1 MTLTELR
8 YIIAVAQEKHFGRAA
23 AACFVSQPTLSVSI
37 KKLEDELN
45 TRIFERK
52 SNQIALTAV
61 GERLVKQAQL
71 IVEESNKMRLI
82 ADQGR
87 DPLLG
92 PLRLGVIFT
101 IGPYLL
107 PKIVRVIF
115 DAVPNMPLVLT
126 EDFTTAILEKLRNG
140 SLDVGILALP
150 FDMHGLNCVD
160 LYDEDFVVAIPR
172 DHKFS
177 SRQNISSEDLANET
191 MLLLGVGHCFR
202 DQVLDVCPEA
212 ARYSVNAQG
221 IQRTFEGSSLET
233 IRYMVSSGL
242 GITLLPRMA
251 LEALTKDET
260 IKLLKFKN
268 TSPSRRVVLVWRK
281 SFARYEAVKKI
292 KELIMTVD
300 LAGCKKIIG

>member
-1 MTLTELR
+1 
-8 YIIAVAQEKHFGRAA
+8 
-23 AACFVSQPTLSVSI
+23 
-37 KKLEDELN
+37 
-45 TRIFERK
+45 
-52 SNQIALTAV
+52 
-61 GERLVKQAQL
+61 
-71 IVEESNKMRLI
+71 
-82 ADQGR
+82 
-87 DPLLG
+87 
-92 PLRLGVIFT
+92 
-101 IGPYLL
+101 
-107 PKIVRVIF
+107 
-115 DAVPNMPLVLT
+115 
-126 EDFTTAILEKLRNG
+126 
-140 SLDVGILALP
+140 
-150 FDMHGLNCVD
+150 
-160 LYDEDFVVAIPR
+160 
-172 DHKFS
+172 
-177 SRQNISSEDLANET
+177 

-268 TSPSRRVVLVWRK
+268 ASPSRRVVLVWRK

>member
-23 AACFVSQPTLSVSI
+23 EACFVSQPTLSVSI

-115 DAVPNMPLVLT
+115 DAVPNMPLVLN
-126 EDFTTAILEKLRNG
+126 EDFTTSILEKLRNG
-140 SLDVGILALP
+140 SLDAGILAEP
-150 FDMHGLNCVD
+150 FDMHGLNCVA

-177 SRQNISSEDLANET
+177 SRKYISSEDLANET

-242 GITLLPRMA
+242 GVTLLPRMA

-268 TSPSRRVVLVWRK
+268 TPPFRRVVLVWRK
-281 SFARYEAVKKI
+281 SFARYEAIKKI

-300 LAGCKKIIG
+300 LAGCKKII

>member
-1 MTLTELR
+1 
-8 YIIAVAQEKHFGRAA
+8 
-23 AACFVSQPTLSVSI
+23 
-37 KKLEDELN
+37 
-45 TRIFERK
+45 
-52 SNQIALTAV
+52 
-61 GERLVKQAQL
+61 
-71 IVEESNKMRLI
+71 MRLI

-92 PLRLGVIFT
+92 PLRLGIIFT

-115 DAVPNMPLVLT
+115 DAVPNMPLVLN
-126 EDFTTAILEKLRNG
+126 EDFTNVILEKLRNG
-140 SLDVGILALP
+140 SLDAGILAEP
-150 FDMHGLNCVD
+150 FDMHGLNSVA

-177 SRQNISSEDLANET
+177 SRQYISSDDLATET

-242 GITLLPRMA
+242 GVTLLPRMA

-260 IKLLKFKN
+260 IKLLNFKN
-268 TSPSRRVVLVWRK
+268 NPPSRRVVLVWRK
-281 SFARYEAVKKI
+281 SFARYEAIRKI

-300 LAGCKKIIG
+300 LAGCKRIK

>member
-52 SNQIALTAV
+52 SNQIALTTV

-107 PKIVRVIF
+107 PKIVKVIF

-140 SLDVGILALP
+140 SLDVGILAEP
-150 FDMHGLNCVD
+150 FDMHACISKGSANIPTSKEPLRS
-160 LYDEDFVVAIPR
+160 FSRIAVV
-172 DHKFS
+172 KS
-177 SRQNISSEDLANET
+177 SVRTKGI
-191 MLLLGVGHCFR
+191 LGT
-202 DQVLDVCPEA
+202 A
-212 ARYSVNAQG
+212 SK
-221 IQRTFEGSSLET
+221 
-233 IRYMVSSGL
+233 
-242 GITLLPRMA
+242 ITL
-251 LEALTKDET
+251 T
-260 IKLLKFKN
+260 ILGNK
-268 TSPSRRVVLVWRK
+268 
-281 SFARYEAVKKI
+281 
-292 KELIMTVD
+292 
-300 LAGCKKIIG
+300 

>member
-23 AACFVSQPTLSVSI
+23 EACFVRQPTLSVSI

-45 TRIFERK
+45 TTIFERK
-52 SNQIALTAV
+52 SNQIALTTV

-107 PKIVRVIF
+107 PKIARVIF
-115 DAVPNMPLVLT
+115 DAVPNMPLVLN
-126 EDFTTAILEKLRNG
+126 EDFTNSILEKLRNG
-140 SLDVGILALP
+140 SLDAGILAEP
-150 FDMHGLNCVD
+150 FDMHGLKCVG
-160 LYDEDFVVAIPR
+160 LYDEDFVVAVPR

-177 SRQNISSEDLANET
+177 SRQYISSDDLANET

-242 GITLLPRMA
+242 GVTLLPRMA
-251 LEALTKDET
+251 LETLSKDET
-260 IKLLKFKN
+260 IKILNFKN
-268 TSPSRRVVLVWRK
+268 TPPSRRVVLVWRK
-281 SFARYEAVKKI
+281 SFARYEAIKKI

-300 LAGCKKIIG
+300 LSGCKKII

>member
-23 AACFVSQPTLSVSI
+23 EACFVSQPTLSVSI

-92 PLRLGVIFT
+92 PLRLGIIFT

-115 DAVPNMPLVLT
+115 DAVPNMPLVLN

-140 SLDVGILALP
+140 SLDAGILAEP
-150 FDMHGLNCVD
+150 FDMHGLNSVA

-177 SRQNISSEDLANET
+177 SRQYISSDDLATET

-242 GITLLPRMA
+242 GVTLLPRMA

-260 IKLLKFKN
+260 IKLLNFKN
-268 TSPSRRVVLVWRK
+268 NPPSRRVVLVWRK
-281 SFARYEAVKKI
+281 SFARYEAIRKI

-300 LAGCKKIIG
+300 LAGCKRIK

>member
-23 AACFVSQPTLSVSI
+23 EACFVSQPTLSVSI

-92 PLRLGVIFT
+92 PLRLGIIFT

-115 DAVPNMPLVLT
+115 DAVPNMPLVLN
-126 EDFTTAILEKLRNG
+126 EDFTNVILEKLRNG
-140 SLDVGILALP
+140 SLDAGILAEP
-150 FDMHGLNCVD
+150 FDMHGLNSVA

-177 SRQNISSEDLANET
+177 SRQYISSDDLATET

-242 GITLLPRMA
+242 GVTLLPRMA

-260 IKLLKFKN
+260 IKLLNFKN
-268 TSPSRRVVLVWRK
+268 NPPSRRVVLVWRK
-281 SFARYEAVKKI
+281 SFARYEAIRKI

-300 LAGCKKIIG
+300 LAGCKRIK

>member
-1 MTLTELR
+1 
-8 YIIAVAQEKHFGRAA
+8 
-23 AACFVSQPTLSVSI
+23 
-37 KKLEDELN
+37 
-45 TRIFERK
+45 
-52 SNQIALTAV
+52 
-61 GERLVKQAQL
+61 
-71 IVEESNKMRLI
+71 MRLI

-92 PLRLGVIFT
+92 PLRLGIIFT

-115 DAVPNMPLVLT
+115 DAVPNMPLVLN
-126 EDFTTAILEKLRNG
+126 EDFTNVILEKLRNG
-140 SLDVGILALP
+140 SLDAGILAEP
-150 FDMHGLNCVD
+150 FDMHGLNCVA
-160 LYDEDFVVAIPR
+160 LYDEDFVVAVPR

-177 SRQNISSEDLANET
+177 SRQYISSDDLANET

-242 GITLLPRMA
+242 GVTLLPRMA
-251 LEALTKDET
+251 LETLKKDET
-260 IKLLKFKN
+260 IKLLNFKN
-268 TSPSRRVVLVWRK
+268 TPPFRRVVLVWRK
-281 SFARYEAVKKI
+281 SFARYEAIKKI
-292 KELIMTVD
+292 RELIMTVD
-300 LAGCKKIIG
+300 LSGCKKII